1 MQATVF
7 RGRGVAQ
14 KAAQKAARQAEQ
26 EWRAAGDNVPQ
37 PAAYMSLGE
46 RAARQESSSLNL
58 QLPKARETKAQRKCR
73 LEKEAADRLA
83 GVDTE
88 PQRQAT
94 AEAALL
100 PLARAQGKTPS
111 HRQPSCLATSLVRS
125 ILYAKSGVARSTVG
139 IKSVGS
145 LKQVKE
151 RWEEFRVEREES
163 PEEKEYFDAE
173 MERGYPSAK
182 LTGAYFVWLLT
193 TRQRRD
199 HASKRQGKAQAIGRK
214 LNTVE
219 VFMEHAQNHVW
230 RDLFGRMPFNSK
242 VYWKAAKAEVHNLVA
257 AGAGAARE
265 HAENVAD
272 DACQAAAV
280 AQSDVTAEDVATAAR
295 SALYG
300 ALKQSTEPVATREHL
315 HQVGEY
321 QLQDVLL
328 SEVFRVNE
336 SIILEAYA
344 GFARLIGCRPG
355 MAMI

>member
-1 MQATVF
+1 MAFPRSNFEERPLRGKAEVADMQATVSLF

-230 RDLFGRMPFNSK
+230 RDLFGRMPFNPK
-242 VYWKAAKAEVHNLVA
+242 AYWKAVVEYKYKHNYKTKKF
-257 AGAGAARE
+257 
-265 HAENVAD
+265 NV
-272 DACQAAAV
+272 
-280 AQSDVTAEDVATAAR
+280 
-295 SALYG
+295 G
-300 ALKQSTEPVATREHL
+300 
-315 HQVGEY
+315 
-321 QLQDVLL
+321 
-328 SEVFRVNE
+328 
-336 SIILEAYA
+336 
-344 GFARLIGCRPG
+344 
-355 MAMI
+355 